1 MDFSTLFNSL
11 QGQLGQHLPGIFG
24 ALAVLIGGWLIA
36 VLVRAGLNRF
46 LHIVGINK
54 RISESTG
61 QEVDLA
67 SGISLGAFI
76 LILLIT
82 LIGVFS
88 SLNLQAVSEPFN
100 VMVTQIFEYLPRIFA
115 GLILLAIAWG
125 IATLVRLVVTKA
137 LSTTN
142 LDERLS
148 AEAGMQPMS
157 NNVGNMLFWIII
169 LMFLPALLST
179 FELNGLLSP
188 VQGMVDE
195 FLAMVPNIFAA
206 SVIALVGWIVAKI
219 LRGLV
224 TNILATSGID
234 NISKAADI
242 DGKNA
247 IKLSNVVGMLVFI
260 FVFVPTLIAALDA
273 LQMEA
278 ISLPAS
284 NMLSMMFEAVPN
296 ILAAAVILTI
306 TYYVAKFVATLIVN
320 LLTSI
325 GFNEVPAKLGCADTF
340 TKKSTVSDLIG
351 KIVVFFAMLFA
362 TVEAANRLGFS
373 QVSDIVGMFIQFGAD
388 ILLGSIILMV
398 GFWLANLAYKAIDRA
413 SGKESSG
420 LANIARIAII
430 GLVVAMGLRAMGIA
444 DDIVNMAFGL
454 TLGSVA
460 VAVALAFGLG
470 GREAAGKQLEYWFSK
485 MRDGDK

>member
-11 QGQLGQHLPGIFG
+11 LSQLGQYLPGIFG
-24 ALAVLIGGWLIA
+24 ALAVLIGGWLVA
-36 VLVRAGLNRF
+36 VLVRAALNRF
-46 LHIVGINK
+46 LNMIGINK
-54 RISESTG
+54 RIAESTG

-100 VMVTQIFEYLPRIFA
+100 VMVIQIFEYLPRIFA
-115 GLILLAIAWG
+115 GLILLAVAWA

-137 LSTTN
+137 LATTK
-142 LDERLS
+142 LDEKLS
-148 AEAGMQPMS
+148 AAAGMQPMS

-179 FELNGLLSP
+179 FELNGLLAP
-188 VQGMVDE
+188 VQGMVDQ
-195 FLAMVPNIFAA
+195 FLGMVPNIFAA
-206 SVIALVGWIVAKI
+206 AVIALVGWIVAKI

-224 TNILATSGID
+224 TNIIATSGID
-234 NISKAADI
+234 KIAKAVDT
-242 DGKNA
+242 DGKNV
-247 IKLSNVVGMLVFI
+247 ITLSNVAGMLVFI
-260 FVFVPTLIAALDA
+260 FVFIPTLIAALDA
-273 LQMEA
+273 LEMSA
-278 ISLPAS
+278 ISQPAS

-296 ILAAAVILTI
+296 ILAAAVILII
-306 TYYVAKFVATLIVN
+306 TYYVAKFVAALIVN

-325 GFNEVPAKLGCADTF
+325 GFNEVPATLGFADTF
-340 TKKSTVSDLIG
+340 TKKATISDLVG
-351 KIVVFFAMLFA
+351 KILIFFAMLFA

-373 QVSDIVGMFIQFGAD
+373 EVSDIVSIFIQFGGD
-388 ILLGSIILMV
+388 ILLGSVILII
-398 GFWLANLAYKAIDRA
+398 GFWLANLAHRAIDRA
-413 SGKESSG
+413 SGKTSTG

-470 GREAAGKQLEYWFSK
+470 GREAAGKQLEYWFKK
-485 MRDGDK
+485 MRGDK

>member
-24 ALAVLIGGWLIA
+24 ALAVLVGGWLIA

-46 LHIVGINK
+46 LSIVGINK

-137 LSTTN
+137 LSTTK

-179 FELNGLLSP
+179 FELNGLLAP

-206 SVIALVGWIVAKI
+206 GVIALVGWIVAKI

-234 NISKAADI
+234 KITKAADI
-242 DGKNA
+242 DGKNV

-260 FVFVPTLIAALDA
+260 FVFIPTLIAALDA
-273 LQMEA
+273 LQMET
-278 ISLPAS
+278 ISQPAS

-306 TYYVAKFVATLIVN
+306 TYYVAKFVATLVVN

-325 GFNEVPAKLGCADTF
+325 GFNEIPAKLGCADTF
-340 TKKSTVSDLIG
+340 TKKSTVSDLVG
-351 KIVVFFAMLFA
+351 KVVVFFAMLFA

-388 ILLGSIILMV
+388 ILLGSVILMV
-398 GFWLANLAYKAIDRA
+398 GFWLANLAYNAIDRT
-413 SGKESSG
+413 SGKKSSG
-420 LANIARIAII
+420 LASIARIAII

-454 TLGSVA
+454 TLGAVA
-460 VAVALAFGLG
+460 VAVALSFGLG

>member
-1 MDFSTLFNSL
+1 MDFSTLVNSL

-24 ALAVLIGGWLIA
+24 ALAVLVGGWLIA

-46 LHIVGINK
+46 LNMIGINK

-61 QEVDLA
+61 QEVDIA
-67 SGISLGAFI
+67 SGISFGAFI

-125 IATLVRLVVTKA
+125 IATLVRLVATKA
-137 LSTTN
+137 LATTK
-142 LDERLS
+142 LDEKLS
-148 AEAGMQPMS
+148 AAAGMQPMS

-188 VQGMVDE
+188 VQGMVNE
-195 FLAMVPNIFAA
+195 FLSMLPNIFAA
-206 SVIALVGWIVAKI
+206 GVIALVGWIVAKI

-234 NISKAADI
+234 NISKAVDL
-242 DGKNA
+242 DDKNV

-260 FVFVPTLIAALDA
+260 FVFIPTLIAALDA
-273 LQMEA
+273 LQMSA
-278 ISLPAS
+278 ISQPAS

-306 TYYVAKFVATLIVN
+306 TYYVAKFLSVLVVN

-325 GFNEVPAKLGCADTF
+325 GFNELPATLGCADTF
-340 TKKSTVSDLIG
+340 TKKSTASDLIG
-351 KIVVFFAMLFA
+351 KILIFFAMLFA

-373 QVSDIVGMFIQFGAD
+373 EVSDIVSIFIQFGGD
-388 ILLGSIILMV
+388 ILLGSVILIV
-398 GFWLANLAYKAIDRA
+398 GFWLANLAYRAIDRA
-413 SGKESSG
+413 SGKESTG

-470 GREAAGKQLEYWFSK
+470 GREAAGKQLEYWFKK
-485 MRDGDK
+485 MRDSNK

>member
-46 LHIVGINK
+46 LHIIGINK
-54 RISESTG
+54 RVSESTG

-76 LILLIT
+76 LVLLIT
-82 LIGVFS
+82 LIGVLS

-100 VMVTQIFEYLPRIFA
+100 VMVIQIFEYLPRIFA

-137 LSTTN
+137 LATTK
-142 LDERLS
+142 LDEKLS
-148 AEAGMQPMS
+148 AAAGMQPMS

-179 FELNGLLSP
+179 FELNGLLAP
-188 VQGMVDE
+188 VQGMVDQ
-195 FLAMVPNIFAA
+195 FLGMVPNIFAA
-206 SVIALVGWIVAKI
+206 AVIAMVGWIVAKI

-224 TNILATSGID
+224 TNIIATSGID
-234 NISKAADI
+234 KLANAIDS
-242 DGKNA
+242 DGKNV
-247 IKLSNVVGMLVFI
+247 ITLSNVAGMLVFI
-260 FVFVPTLIAALDA
+260 FVFIPTLIAALDA
-273 LQMEA
+273 LEMSA
-278 ISLPAS
+278 ISQPAS
-284 NMLSMMFEAVPN
+284 NMLSMMFDAVPN

-325 GFNEVPAKLGCADTF
+325 GFNTVPATLGFADTF
-340 TKKSTVSDLIG
+340 SKKSTISDLVG
-351 KIVVFFAMLFA
+351 KILIFFAMLFA

-373 QVSDIVGMFIQFGAD
+373 EVSAIVSIFIQFGGD
-388 ILLGSIILMV
+388 ILLGSVILMI
-398 GFWLANLAYKAIDRA
+398 GFWLANLVYHAIDRA
-413 SGKESSG
+413 SGKESTG

-460 VAVALAFGLG
+460 IAVALAFGLG
-470 GREAAGKQLEYWFSK
+470 GREAAGKQLEYWFKK
-485 MRDGDK
+485 MRGDE

>member
-46 LHIVGINK
+46 LNMIGINK

-61 QEVDLA
+61 QEVDIA
-67 SGISLGAFI
+67 SGISFGAFI

-125 IATLVRLVVTKA
+125 IATLVRLIVTKA
-137 LSTTN
+137 LATTK
-142 LDERLS
+142 LDEKLS
-148 AEAGMQPMS
+148 AAAGMQPMS

-195 FLAMVPNIFAA
+195 FLAMIPNIFAGG
-206 SVIALVGWIVAKI
+206 VIALVGWIVAKI

-234 NISKAADI
+234 NVSKAVDM

-260 FVFVPTLIAALDA
+260 FVFIPTLIAALDA
-273 LQMEA
+273 LQMSA
-278 ISLPAS
+278 VSQPAS

-306 TYYVAKFVATLIVN
+306 TYYVAKFVAALIVN
-320 LLTSI
+320 LLISI
-325 GFNEVPAKLGCADTF
+325 GFNELPEKLGYAKTF
-340 TKKSTVSDLIG
+340 NKKSTIADIVG

-373 QVSDIVGMFIQFGAD
+373 EVSDIVSIFIQFGGD
-388 ILLGSIILMV
+388 ILLGSVILV
-398 GFWLANLAYKAIDRA
+398 IGFWLANLAYHAIDRA
-413 SGKESSG
+413 SGEKSTG
-420 LANIARIAII
+420 LANIARIAIV

-470 GREAAGKQLEYWFSK
+470 GREAAGKQLEYWFKK
-485 MRDGDK
+485 MRDGK

>member
-24 ALAVLIGGWLIA
+24 ALAVLVGGWLIA

-46 LHIVGINK
+46 LNMVGINK

-88 SLNLQAVSEPFN
+88 SLNLQAVSAPFN

-125 IATLVRLVVTKA
+125 IATLVRLLTVKA
-137 LSTTN
+137 LAATK
-142 LDERLS
+142 LDEKLS
-148 AEAGMQPMS
+148 KEAGMQPMS
-157 NNVGNMLFWIII
+157 NNVGNMLFWITI
-169 LMFLPALLST
+169 LMFLPALLYT

-188 VQGMVDE
+188 VQGMVDK
-195 FLAMVPNIFAA
+195 FLAMMPNIFAA
-206 SVIALVGWIVAKI
+206 GVIALVGWIVAKI

-234 NISKAADI
+234 NISKTAGI
-242 DGKNA
+242 KESNN

-260 FVFVPTLIAALDA
+260 FVFIPTLIAALDA

-278 ISLPAS
+278 ISQPAS
-284 NMLSMMFEAVPN
+284 NMLSLMFEAIPN

-306 TYYVAKFVATLIVN
+306 TYYVAKFIAALVVN
-320 LLTSI
+320 LLAGI
-325 GFNEVPAKLGCADTF
+325 GFNAVPAKLGFVDTF
-340 TKKSTVSDLIG
+340 TKQSTVSDLVG
-351 KIVVFFAMLFA
+351 KIIIFFAMLFA

-373 QVSDIVGMFIQFGAD
+373 QVSDIVGMFIQFGGD
-388 ILLGSIILMV
+388 ILLGSVILMV

-413 SGKESSG
+413 SGKQSSG
-420 LANIARIAII
+420 LASIARIAII

>member
-24 ALAVLIGGWLIA
+24 ALAVLVGGWFIA
-36 VLVRAGLNRF
+36 VIVRAGLNRF
-46 LHIVGINK
+46 LNMIGINK
-54 RISESTG
+54 QISESTG
-61 QEVDLA
+61 QEVDIA
-67 SGISLGAFI
+67 SAISLGAFI

-88 SLNLQAVSEPFN
+88 SLNLQSVSEPFN
-100 VMVTQIFEYLPRIFA
+100 AMVTEIFLYLPRIFG

-125 IATLVRLVVTKA
+125 IATLVKLIATKA
-137 LSTTN
+137 LASTN
-142 LDERLS
+142 IDDKLS
-148 AEAGMQPMS
+148 AQAGMQPMS
-157 NNVGNMLFWIII
+157 KNAGNMLFWIVI

-179 FELNGLLSP
+179 FELNGLLAP
-188 VQGMVDE
+188 VQGMVDDI
-195 FLAMVPNIFAA
+195 LAMMPNIFAGG
-206 SVIALVGWIVAKI
+206 VIALVGWIVAKI

-234 NISKAADI
+234 NISKAVDL

-247 IKLSNVVGMLVFI
+247 IKLSNVIGMLVFI
-260 FVFVPTLIAALDA
+260 FVFIPTLIAALDA

-284 NMLSMMFEAVPN
+284 NMLSIMFEAIPN

-306 TYYVAKFVATLIVN
+306 TYYVAKFLAALLVN
-320 LLTSI
+320 LLASI
-325 GFNEVPAKLGCADTF
+325 GFNEVPAKLGFKDTF
-340 TKKSTVSDLIG
+340 SKSSTISDMIG
-351 KIVVFFAMLFA
+351 KLLIFFAMLFA

-373 QVSDIVGMFIQFGAD
+373 QVSDIVGIFIQFGGD
-388 ILLGSIILMV
+388 IVLGSVILVV
-398 GFWLANLAYKAIDRA
+398 GFWLANLAYNAIDRA
-413 SGKESSG
+413 SGKSSSG
-420 LANIARIAII
+420 LASIARIAII

-470 GREAAGKQLEYWFSK
+470 GREAAGKQLEYWFNK
-485 MRDGDK
+485 MRNDK

>member
-1 MDFSTLFNSL
+1 MDFSTLVNSL

-46 LHIVGINK
+46 LNMIGINK
-54 RISESTG
+54 RVSESTG
-61 QEVDLA
+61 QEVDIA
-67 SGISLGAFI
+67 SGISFGAFI

-100 VMVTQIFEYLPRIFA
+100 VMVTQIFEYLPRVFA

-125 IATLVRLVVTKA
+125 IATLVRLVATKA
-137 LSTTN
+137 LATTK
-142 LDERLS
+142 LDEKLS
-148 AEAGMQPMS
+148 AAAGMQPMS

-188 VQGMVDE
+188 VQGMVDQ
-195 FLAMVPNIFAA
+195 FLSMIPNIFAA
-206 SVIALVGWIVAKI
+206 GVIALVGWIVAKI

-234 NISKAADI
+234 NVSKAVDM

-260 FVFVPTLIAALDA
+260 FVFIPTLIAALDA
-273 LQMEA
+273 LQMSA
-278 ISLPAS
+278 ISQPAS

-306 TYYVAKFVATLIVN
+306 TYYVAKFVAALVVN
-320 LLTSI
+320 LLSSI
-325 GFNEVPAKLGCADTF
+325 GFNELPAVLGCADTF

-351 KIVVFFAMLFA
+351 KILIFFAMLFA
-362 TVEAANRLGFS
+362 TVEAANRLGFY
-373 QVSDIVGMFIQFGAD
+373 QVSDIVSIFIQFGGD
-388 ILLGSIILMV
+388 ILLGSVILVV
-398 GFWLANLAYKAIDRA
+398 GFWLANLAYRAIDRA
-413 SGKESSG
+413 SGEKSTG
-420 LANIARIAII
+420 LANVARIAIV

-460 VAVALAFGLG
+460 IAVALAFGLG
-470 GREAAGKQLEYWFSK
+470 GREAAGKQLEHWFKK
-485 MRDGDK
+485 MRDGK

>member
-24 ALAVLIGGWLIA
+24 ALAVLVGGWIIA
-36 VLVRAGLNRF
+36 VIVRAGLNRF
-46 LHIVGINK
+46 LNMIGINK
-54 RISESTG
+54 QISESTG
-61 QEVDLA
+61 QEVDIA
-67 SGISLGAFI
+67 SAISFGAFI

-88 SLNLQAVSEPFN
+88 SLNLQSVSEPFN
-100 VMVTQIFEYLPRIFA
+100 AMVTEIFLYLPRIFG

-125 IATLVRLVVTKA
+125 IATLVKLIATKA
-137 LSTTN
+137 LASTN
-142 LDERLS
+142 IDDKLS
-148 AEAGMQPMS
+148 AQAGMQPMS
-157 NNVGNMLFWIII
+157 KNAGNMLFWIVI

-179 FELNGLLSP
+179 FELNGLLAP
-188 VQGMVDE
+188 VQGMVDDI
-195 FLAMVPNIFAA
+195 LAMMPNIFAGG
-206 SVIALVGWIVAKI
+206 VIALVGWIVAKI

-234 NISKAADI
+234 NISKAVDL

-247 IKLSNVVGMLVFI
+247 IKLSNVIGMLVFI
-260 FVFVPTLIAALDA
+260 FVFIPTLIAALDA

-284 NMLSMMFEAVPN
+284 NMLSIMFEAIPN

-306 TYYVAKFVATLIVN
+306 TYYVAKFLAALLVN
-320 LLTSI
+320 LLASI
-325 GFNEVPAKLGCADTF
+325 GFNEVPAKLGFKDTF
-340 TKKSTVSDLIG
+340 TKSATISDLVG
-351 KIVVFFAMLFA
+351 KVVIFFAMLFA

-373 QVSDIVGMFIQFGAD
+373 QVSDIVGIFIQFGGD
-388 ILLGSIILMV
+388 IVLGSVILVV
-398 GFWLANLAYKAIDRA
+398 GFWLANLAYNAIDRA
-413 SGKESSG
+413 SGKSSSG
-420 LANIARIAII
+420 LASIARIAII

-470 GREAAGKQLEYWFSK
+470 GREAAGKQLEYWFNK
-485 MRDGDK
+485 MRNDK

>member
-1 MDFSTLFNSL
+1 MDFSTLVNSL
-11 QGQLGQHLPGIFG
+11 QDQLGQHLPGIFG

-46 LHIVGINK
+46 LTIIGINK
-54 RISESTG
+54 KISESTG
-61 QEVDLA
+61 QEVDIA
-67 SGISLGAFI
+67 SGISFGAFI

-88 SLNLQAVSEPFN
+88 SLNLQTVSEPFN
-100 VMVTQIFEYLPRIFA
+100 IMVTQIFEYVPRILA

-125 IATLVRLVVTKA
+125 VAALVKLVVTKA
-137 LSTTN
+137 LATTN
-142 LDERLS
+142 LDEKIS
-148 AEAGMQPMS
+148 TAAGMQPMS

-179 FELNGLLSP
+179 FELNGLLWP
-188 VQGMVDE
+188 VQSMVDE
-195 FLAMVPNIFAA
+195 FLAMLPNIFAA
-206 SVIALVGWIVAKI
+206 GVIALVGWILAKI

-234 NISKAADI
+234 NISKAVDLN
-242 DGKNA
+242 GKNA
-247 IKLSNVVGMLVFI
+247 IKLSKVIGMLVFI
-260 FVFVPTLIAALDA
+260 FVFIPTLIAALDA
-273 LQMEA
+273 LQMQA
-278 ISLPAS
+278 ISQPAS

-296 ILAAAVILTI
+296 ILAAAVILSI
-306 TYYVAKFVATLIVN
+306 TYYVAKFLSALIVN

-325 GFNEVPAKLGCADTF
+325 GFNELPEKLGYTKTF
-340 TKKSTVSDLIG
+340 TKKSTISDIVG
-351 KIVVFFAMLFA
+351 KILIFFAMLFA

-373 QVSDIVGMFIQFGAD
+373 EVSDIVSIFIQFGGD
-388 ILLGSIILMV
+388 ILLGSIILV
-398 GFWLANLAYKAIDRA
+398 IGFWLANLAYHAIDRA
-413 SGKESSG
+413 SGEKSTG
-420 LANIARIAII
+420 LANIARVAIV

-470 GREAAGKQLEYWFSK
+470 GREAAGKQLEYWFKK
-485 MRDGDK
+485 MRDGDQ

>member
-24 ALAVLIGGWLIA
+24 ALAVLVGGWFIA
-36 VLVRAGLNRF
+36 VIVRAGLNRF
-46 LHIVGINK
+46 LNMIGINK
-54 RISESTG
+54 QISESTG
-61 QEVDLA
+61 QEVDIA
-67 SGISLGAFI
+67 SAISLGAFI

-88 SLNLQAVSEPFN
+88 SLNLQSVSEPFN
-100 VMVTQIFEYLPRIFA
+100 AMVTEIFLYLPRIFG

-125 IATLVRLVVTKA
+125 IATLVKLIATKA
-137 LSTTN
+137 LASTN
-142 LDERLS
+142 IDDKLS
-148 AEAGMQPMS
+148 AQAGMQPMS
-157 NNVGNMLFWIII
+157 KNAGNMLFWIVI

-179 FELNGLLSP
+179 FELNGLLAP
-188 VQGMVDE
+188 VQGLVDDI
-195 FLAMVPNIFAA
+195 LAMMPNIFAGG
-206 SVIALVGWIVAKI
+206 VIALVGWIVAKI

-234 NISKAADI
+234 NISKAVDL

-247 IKLSNVVGMLVFI
+247 IKLSNVIGMLVFI
-260 FVFVPTLIAALDA
+260 FVFIPTLIAALDA

-284 NMLSMMFEAVPN
+284 NMLSIMFEAIPN

-306 TYYVAKFVATLIVN
+306 TYYVAKFLAALLVN
-320 LLTSI
+320 LLASI
-325 GFNEVPAKLGCADTF
+325 GFNEVPAKLGFKDTF
-340 TKKSTVSDLIG
+340 SKSSTISDMIG
-351 KIVVFFAMLFA
+351 KLLIFFAMLFA

-373 QVSDIVGMFIQFGAD
+373 QVSDIVGIFIQFGGD
-388 ILLGSIILMV
+388 IVLGSVILVV
-398 GFWLANLAYKAIDRA
+398 GFWLANLAYNAIDRA
-413 SGKESSG
+413 SGKSSSG
-420 LANIARIAII
+420 LASIARIAII

-470 GREAAGKQLEYWFSK
+470 GREAAGKQLEYWFNK
-485 MRDGDK
+485 MRNDK

>member
-46 LHIVGINK
+46 LHIIGINK
-54 RISESTG
+54 RVSESTG

-76 LILLIT
+76 LVLLIT
-82 LIGVFS
+82 LIGVLS

-100 VMVTQIFEYLPRIFA
+100 VMVIQIFEYLPRIFA

-137 LSTTN
+137 LATTK
-142 LDERLS
+142 LDEKLS
-148 AEAGMQPMS
+148 AAAGMQPMS

-179 FELNGLLSP
+179 FELNGLLAP
-188 VQGMVDE
+188 VQGMVDQ
-195 FLAMVPNIFAA
+195 FLGMVPNIFAA
-206 SVIALVGWIVAKI
+206 AVIAMVGWIVAKI

-224 TNILATSGID
+224 TNIIATSGID
-234 NISKAADI
+234 KLANAIDS
-242 DGKNA
+242 DGKNV
-247 IKLSNVVGMLVFI
+247 ITLSNVAGMLVFI
-260 FVFVPTLIAALDA
+260 FVFIPTLIAALDA
-273 LQMEA
+273 LEMSA
-278 ISLPAS
+278 ISQPAS
-284 NMLSMMFEAVPN
+284 NMLSMMFDAVPN

-325 GFNEVPAKLGCADTF
+325 GFNTVPATLGFADTF
-340 TKKSTVSDLIG
+340 SKKSTISDLVG
-351 KIVVFFAMLFA
+351 KILIFFAMLFA

-373 QVSDIVGMFIQFGAD
+373 EVSAIVSIFIQFGGD
-388 ILLGSIILMV
+388 ILLGSVILMI
-398 GFWLANLAYKAIDRA
+398 GFWLANLVYRAIDRA
-413 SGKESSG
+413 SGKESTG

-460 VAVALAFGLG
+460 IAVALAFGLG
-470 GREAAGKQLEYWFSK
+470 GREAAGKQLEYWFKK
-485 MRDGDK
+485 MRGDE

>member
-1 MDFSTLFNSL
+1 MDFSALINSL
-11 QGQLGQHLPGIFG
+11 QSQLGQHLPGIFG

-46 LHIVGINK
+46 LNRTGFNK
-54 RISESTG
+54 RVSESTG
-61 QEVDLA
+61 QEVDIA

-100 VMVTQIFEYLPRIFA
+100 VMVTQIFQYLPRIFA
-115 GLILLAIAWG
+115 GLILLGIAWV
-125 IATLVRLVVTKA
+125 IATFVRLVVTKA
-137 LSTTN
+137 LSTTT
-142 LDERLS
+142 LDEKLS

-157 NNVGNMLFWIII
+157 NNVGNMLFWITI

-179 FELNGLLSP
+179 FDLNGLLSP
-188 VQGMVDE
+188 VQGMVNK

-206 SVIALVGWIVAKI
+206 GVIAFVGWIVAKI

-234 NISKAADI
+234 NISNAVDA
-242 DGKNA
+242 DGKNT

-260 FVFVPTLIAALDA
+260 FVFIPTLIAALDA
-273 LQMEA
+273 LKMEA
-278 ISLPAS
+278 ISQPAS

-306 TYYVAKFVATLIVN
+306 TFYVARFVAALVVN

-325 GFNEVPAKLGCADTF
+325 GFNEIPAKLGCADTF
-340 TKKSTVSDLIG
+340 TKKSPASDLIG
-351 KIVVFFAMLFA
+351 KIVIFFAMLFA

-373 QVSDIVGMFIQFGAD
+373 QVSNLVSMFIQFGAD

-398 GFWLANLAYKAIDRA
+398 GFWLANLAYNAIDRA
-413 SGKESSG
+413 SGEKSSG
-420 LANIARIAII
+420 LASIARIAII

-454 TLGSVA
+454 TLGAVA

-470 GREAAGKQLEYWFSK
+470 GRDAAGKQLEFWFSK
-485 MRDGDK
+485 IRNGDK

>member
-1 MDFSTLFNSL
+1 MDFSTLVNSL

-46 LHIVGINK
+46 LNIVGINK

-61 QEVDLA
+61 QEVDIA

-115 GLILLAIAWG
+115 GLILLAIAWV
-125 IATLVRLVVTKA
+125 IATLIRLAATKA
-137 LSTTN
+137 LATTK
-142 LDERLS
+142 LDEKLS
-148 AEAGMQPMS
+148 AAAGMQPMS

-195 FLAMVPNIFAA
+195 FLAMIPNIFAA
-206 SVIALVGWIVAKI
+206 GVIALVGWIVAKI

-224 TNILATSGID
+224 TNILAASGID
-234 NISKAADI
+234 NISKAVDL
-242 DGKNA
+242 DDKNA

-260 FVFVPTLIAALDA
+260 FVFIPTLIAALDA
-273 LQMEA
+273 LQMST
-278 ISLPAS
+278 ISQPAS

-306 TYYVAKFVATLIVN
+306 TYYVAKFVAALAVN

-325 GFNEVPAKLGCADTF
+325 GFNELPAVLGCADTF
-340 TKKSTVSDLIG
+340 NKKSTASDLVG
-351 KIVVFFAMLFA
+351 KVLIFFAMLFA
-362 TVEAANRLGFS
+362 TVEAANRLGFD
-373 QVSDIVGMFIQFGAD
+373 QVSEIVGIFIQFGGD
-388 ILLGSIILMV
+388 ILLGSVILII
-398 GFWLANLAYKAIDRA
+398 GFWLANLAYRTIDRA
-413 SGKESSG
+413 SGKESTG
-420 LANIARIAII
+420 LANIARIAIV

-470 GREAAGKQLEYWFSK
+470 GRDAAGKQLEYWFEK
-485 MRDGDK
+485 LRDRNK